1 MSVFQSPDRAA
12 FLANRQPG
20 AQIRVVRM
28 PSVQAVRRE
37 GRVEKVPAIELT
49 YSFVKGE
56 QEWVFHET
64 RLAENGRVNLDGT
77 LWEDLEREGGYQLL
91 HRSGSF

>member
-1 MSVFQSPDRAA
+1 MYVVQSPNRAA

-28 PSVQAVRRE
+28 PSVQVVRRE
-37 GRVEKVPAIELT
+37 GKIERVPAVQLT
-49 YSFVKGE
+49 YSFARGD

-64 RLAENGRVNLDGT
+64 RLAEDGWANLGDT
-77 LWEDLEREGGYQLL
+77 LWVELEREGGYELL
-91 HRSGSF
+91 QRSGSF